1 VTNESIRS
9 AAAGLFPGGVNSPVR
24 SYRSVGGDPVP
35 IARGEGPFVYDAEGT
50 RYIDYVGGFGPA
62 ILGHAYPAVVAA
74 IADSAASGLAFGALG
89 PREVELAAAIREAT
103 GLERLRFLNS
113 GTEATMTAIRIARA
127 ATGRDLIVKFDGC
140 YHGHSDGLLVR
151 AGSGVATLGMSDS
164 AGVPAAVA
172 GLTAVLPYNDPA
184 ALIRWFEAHPGQTA
198 AVIVESVPAN
208 VGILAPDNEF
218 LQALQSLTRADGALL
233 IADEIITGFRLRRG
247 LSGMLPG
254 ADLVTLGKII
264 GGGLPVGAIGGPAKL
279 LGLLAPEGPVY
290 QAGTFSANPAVMAAG
305 TATLQQLTPAAYQR
319 LEQVARHLENGLL
332 TAIRRA
338 EAPASVVRFG
348 SMLSLFFRPAPPR
361 DYAEAREA
369 DTTAFARF
377 HRAMRQRG
385 ILIPPSQFETWFVSL
400 AHNEPEIDA
409 TVRAAA
415 EALREAIPA

>member
-1 VTNESIRS
+1 MTNESIRS

-74 IADSAASGLAFGALG
+74 IADAAASGLAFGALG